1 MSDARPPFPVVNFR
15 GYERE
20 AVDARITGLEKA
32 LADARA
38 QVEALDGRA
47 MQVSGELSE
56 AHRQLR
62 EAERPT
68 YSGLGSRIEQLLRSA
83 EEQSS
88 DVVTQAN
95 AQAADALARA
105 KLSSGQLR
113 ARAENEVAELVA
125 TAKREVDEVTTT
137 AAAEAE
143 STRVRCRSNASFRA
157 KM

>member
-1 MSDARPPFPVVNFR
+1 VPDARTPFPVVNFR

-20 AVDARITGLEKA
+20 AVDSRITDLEKA

-38 QVEALDGRA
+38 QVEQLDGRA
-47 MQVSGELSE
+47 MQVAGELSE

-113 ARAENEVAELVA
+113 ARAENAIGARPDGAPSPFCVQL
-125 TAKREVDEVTTT
+125 
-137 AAAEAE
+137 
-143 STRVRCRSNASFRA
+143 
-157 KM
+157 